1 MLPTFEVLGEWLVV
15 SKLQRFGRGIRV
27 GDVVAYNIPINDEVG
42 VKRVLGLA
50 GDYVLMDT
58 PADGRGGGGGGMI
71 QVRLSLS
78 LSIFFLLCFTLEE
91 CVGDGNGEC

>member
-15 SKLQRFGRGIRV
+15 SKLQRFGRGVRV

-50 GDYVLMDT
+50 GDYVLMDP
-58 PADGRGGGGGGMI
+58 PADEGFGGGGGGGGGMI
-71 QVRLSLS
+71 QVR
-78 LSIFFLLCFTLEE
+78 FHFE
-91 CVGDGNGEC
+91 CLPACLPVDLALDALVD

>member
-58 PADGRGGGGGGMI
+58 PVDGGVGGVGGGGGMI
-71 QVRLSLS
+71 QVRFFCAIS
-78 LSIFFLLCFTLEE
+78 FLLACP
-91 CVGDGNGEC
+91 